1 MKFATL
7 TLIAATLVAGSAS
20 AASRDVTD
28 VDYLKANRCKGLA
41 ASITGVVD
49 PTSLNSFIK
58 SEQVGRQTYIVDRGA
73 EEFARARKEAKSQD
87 RKERLTAELTGPCQ
101 AYLASPSDVAKQ

>member
-20 AASRDVTD
+20 AASSNVTD

-41 ASITGVVD
+41 TSISGVVD
-49 PTSLNSFIK
+49 ATSLASFIK
-58 SEQVGRQTYIVDRGA
+58 SERVGRNTYVVDRGD
-73 EEFARARKEAKSQD
+73 EEFNRARKEAKSQD

-101 AYLASPSDVAKQ
+101 AYLSGASNVAKQ